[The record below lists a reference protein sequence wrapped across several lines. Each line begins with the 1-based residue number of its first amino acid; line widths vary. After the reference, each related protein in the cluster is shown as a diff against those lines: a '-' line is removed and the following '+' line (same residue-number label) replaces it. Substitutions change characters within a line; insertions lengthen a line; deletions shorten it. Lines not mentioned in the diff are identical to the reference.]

1 MGFWLG
7 YAAGK
12 AAADLVRDELGD
24 SVGRSGDEGYLLP
37 DEVARQ
43 EACRRLAASSEVD
56 AGNIDVSVL
65 SGELALRGRVREAQ
79 MKAHA
84 EALSADVPGVTR
96 VRNELAVG

>member
-12 AAADLVRDELGD
+12 AAADLVRNELGD
-24 SVGRSGDEGYLLP
+24 SGGRSPDEGYLLP

-43 EACRRLAASSEVD
+43 EACRRLNASSEIDASDVD
-56 AGNIDVSVL
+56 VVVL
-65 SGELALRGRVREAQ
+65 SAELTLRGRVRDAQ
-79 MKAHA
+79 MKARA
-84 EALSADVPGVTR
+84 ESLCAAVAGVTR